1 MNVDPNHYRY
11 YICNLQTPKLKARE
25 LRISKGA
32 EINGNVL
39 LHSSDLITTGKIQ
52 SSEVLATDQV
62 TTANVNT
69 DTLESDTTSTKS
81 LTVVGPTSIT
91 GSTKITSDII
101 TVNPPIEINQ
111 GWGAC
116 EIRIYDRSPL
126 QGLERNYLQ
135 LKSDPLVSPNGQAVI
150 NSVTEN
156 YPGVSYP
163 ILMQRDGIEL
173 AAFDKNVV
181 TASNP
186 VNIYPPSGTDKGASY
201 LRLLCRDKYNDGN
214 AGGIQIASSF
224 LGPTYENAVSISGYK
239 KGASEYPMFY
249 ILNGG
254 TNAIIINKVG
264 DVNIPTTL
272 TVNTG
277 TYSSWLIPKTI
288 GCDVTIEFTATGQ
301 ELTTNAPVFAFPPA
315 TANLTVNNFIPSFLS
330 GGFVKDTDTTVND
343 DKAKFFAPVSGTYQI
358 AVSARCVDNTGLG
371 VGFLGDRAFGGS
383 NIYAALP
390 YSGVAPFTRDD
401 AQRSMM
407 AITFNLQLV
416 QNQRFSVWQAIT
428 QTGNRWLWCKM
439 NIRLINQA

>member
-39 LHSSDLITTGKIQ
+39 LHSNDLITTGKIQ
-52 SSEVLATDQV
+52 SSEVIATDKV
-62 TTANVNT
+62 TTSDVEA
-69 DTLESDTTSTKS
+69 DTVSTTS
-81 LTVVGPTSIT
+81 LAVD
-91 GSTKITSDII
+91 GSTSLKGNTTVTSNLL
-101 TVNPPIEINQ
+101 TVNPPLEINQ
-111 GWGAC
+111 GWGDC
-116 EIRIYDRSPL
+116 EMRLYDRNT
-126 QGLERNYLQ
+126 GVGIGRNYLQ
-135 LKSDPLVSPNGQAVI
+135 LKAGSVMAPSGKAVI

-156 YPGVSYP
+156 YSGVSYP
-163 ILMQRDGIEL
+163 IVMQRQGIEL
-173 AAFDKNVV
+173 AAFDQNVV

-186 VNIYPPSGTDKGASY
+186 VNIYPPTGTDKGTSY
-201 LRLLCRDKYNDGN
+201 LRLLCRDKYNDGD
-214 AGGIQIASSF
+214 AGGIQVASSF

-264 DVNIPTTL
+264 NVNIPTTL

-301 ELTTNAPVFAFPPA
+301 ELTTNAPVFAFPPV
-315 TANLTVNNFIPSFLS
+315 TSTLTVNNFIPSFLS

-343 DKAKFFAPVSGTYQI
+343 DKAKFFAPISGTYQI

-371 VGFLGDRAFGGS
+371 VGFLGDRAFGGA

-390 YSGVAPFTRDD
+390 YSGVVPFTRDD